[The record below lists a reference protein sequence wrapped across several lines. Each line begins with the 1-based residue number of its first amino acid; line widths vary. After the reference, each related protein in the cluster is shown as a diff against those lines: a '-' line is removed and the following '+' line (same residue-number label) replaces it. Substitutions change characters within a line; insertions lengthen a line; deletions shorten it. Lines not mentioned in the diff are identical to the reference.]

1 MNDTNRTDHSDDKKG
16 HWHEFTEEIEVAG
29 QKLVEEV
36 TRLISEGN
44 VRRLRVRSVN
54 DEIVIEVPLTAGAA
68 VGGVL
73 VLAAPWLVLLGGLA
87 GLVARVKIEVV
98 REEPPADGD
107 SAD

>member
-1 MNDTNRTDHSDDKKG
+1 MNDTNNTQDSNDKKG
-16 HWHEFTEEIEVAG
+16 HWQEFTEEIEVAG

-44 VRRLRVRSVN
+44 VRRIRVRSV
-54 DEIVIEVPLTAGAA
+54 DDDVVIEVPLTAGAA

-98 REEPPADGD
+98 REEPPADD
-107 SAD
+107 DTAS